1 MIQLYLI
8 IGLVISIVIGIGAF
22 IVDHNALK
30 SSNEAY
36 KQNTIIQKSTIDKL
50 NLSLNDL
57 KLQQASNVKF
67 IKDRQNAINQLN
79 LELSKQKQQIKDTHE
94 TVWLDTPIPTSVIDV
109 LLEHTNTDTTSS
121 NKSPSTN

>member
-8 IGLVISIVIGIGAF
+8 IGLVVSAIIGIGAF
-22 IVDHNALK
+22 VVDYNALK

-57 KLQQASNVKF
+57 KSQQASNDKL
-67 IKDRQNAINQLN
+67 IKDRQTAINQLN
-79 LELSKQKQQIKDTHE
+79 YELSKQKQQIKDTHE
-94 TVWLDTPIPTSVIDV
+94 TVWLDTPIPTPVIDV

-121 NKSPSTN
+121 NKGNSTN